1 MKPYY
6 RESTRAN
13 LFKKIINQVFNIKL
27 TSKTRK
33 RNFVNGRMIFAKLM
47 RDEGSTVNAIA
58 SHLNLESHASVLH
71 YLKNI
76 NFILDYDKELHSQYQ
91 TCVRY
96 YKIADPRI
104 DELQPHELKGHIL
117 ILEDRNK
124 MLSLEVQSLKET
136 IHTNQLRD
144 KRFKKLFDLIRSRT
158 KPETEG
164 VIEKKLNTIFNGVYD

>member
-1 MKPYY
+1 
-6 RESTRAN
+6 
-13 LFKKIINQVFNIKL
+13 
-27 TSKTRK
+27 
-33 RNFVNGRMIFAKLM
+33 
-47 RDEGSTVNAIA
+47 
-58 SHLNLESHASVLH
+58 
-71 YLKNI
+71 
-76 NFILDYDKELHSQYQ
+76 
-91 TCVRY
+91 
-96 YKIADPRI
+96 
-104 DELQPHELKGHIL
+104 LQPHELKGHIL